1 MALPP
6 QQVRVSFFLFKRNKF
21 ITPSPP
27 RHNIAIPYSNPPA
40 ATLASS
46 LRTASSMRFTSSPH
60 SLTFFAANTTARS
73 RFVVSKPEDV
83 PFSPSNVTDKGG
95 AMGDERPSDIT
106 LRSSEKFDWMCDG
119 RAEGR
124 GGEVDSISGGSNAKI
139 EV

>member
-1 MALPP
+1 MRWFGSPG
-6 QQVRVSFFLFKRNKF
+6 FKYLLKG
-21 ITPSPP
+21 SL
-27 RHNIAIPYSNPPA
+27 SNE
-40 ATLASS
+40 TLKGS
-46 LRTASSMRFTSSPH
+46 
-60 SLTFFAANTTARS
+60 
-73 RFVVSKPEDV
+73 
-83 PFSPSNVTDKGG
+83 FSPSNVTDKGG